1 MKKTSKI
8 YIAGH
13 RGLVGSA
20 FVRRLEA
27 EGYTNLVTQTHA
39 ELDLLRQDRVEAFF
53 KAEKPDYV
61 ILAAARVGGIWG
73 NNTYPAQFIYENIAI
88 QTNIIHASYVNDVNK
103 LLFLGSSCIYPK
115 HCPQPIKEE
124 YLLSDYLESTN
135 EPYAVAKIAGI
146 KMCQAYN
153 RQYNTCF
160 ISAMPNNLY
169 GPNDNFDLE
178 TSHVLP
184 ALIRRFHLAKLAAA
198 GNWQAIQI
206 DETARGPLPNDIK
219 RAIGIDPSTDQPLD
233 RSADQPSII
242 LWGTGTPRREFL
254 HVDDLADAGVFLM
267 NHYDDSEIINIGWG
281 RDQSIL
287 ELAEMVS
294 DVVGYKADI
303 NWDASKPNGTPQ
315 KLLDVSRLTKLGWQ
329 PKISLKDGIREV
341 YQWYQSGFCC
351 LQPQTSNAEGSSYFN
366 DLFIFLWTSR

>member
-1 MKKTSKI
+1 MNKKSKI

-20 FVRRLEA
+20 FVRRLTA

-39 ELDLLRQDRVEAFF
+39 ELDLLRQDQVEAFF
-53 KAEKPDYV
+53 KAQKPDYV
-61 ILAAARVGGIWG
+61 IQAAAKVGGIWG
-73 NNTYPAQFIYENIAI
+73 NNTYPAQYIYENIAI

-115 HCPQPIKEE
+115 HCPQPIKGE

-135 EPYAVAKIAGI
+135 EPYAVSKIAGL

-153 RQYNTCF
+153 RQYNTRY
-160 ISAMPNNLY
+160 ISVMPNNLY

-184 ALIRRFHLAKLAAA
+184 ALIRKFHLAKLAAA
-198 GNWQAIQI
+198 GNWKAIQK
-206 DETARGPLPNDIK
+206 DETARGPIPDDIK
-219 RAIGIDPSTDQPLD
+219 SAIGLDPSTGKPLD
-233 RSADQPSII
+233 RSANQPSVI
-242 LWGTGTPRREFL
+242 LWGTGVPRREFL

-267 NHYDDSEIINIGWG
+267 NHYDESDIINIGWG

-294 DVVGYKADI
+294 GVVGYKGDI
-303 NWDASKPNGTPQ
+303 NWDASKPDGTPQ
-315 KLLDVSRLTKLGWQ
+315 KLLDVSRLATQGWQ
-329 PKISLKDGIREV
+329 PQIAIEDGIREV
-341 YQWYQSGFCC
+341 YQWYVD
-351 LQPQTSNAEGSSYFN
+351 TAV
-366 DLFIFLWTSR
+366 